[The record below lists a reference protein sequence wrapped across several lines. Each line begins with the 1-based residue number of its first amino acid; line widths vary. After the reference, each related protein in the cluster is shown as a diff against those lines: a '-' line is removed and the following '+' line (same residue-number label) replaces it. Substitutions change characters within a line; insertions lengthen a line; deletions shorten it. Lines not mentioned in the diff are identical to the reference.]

1 MWASGRPAHGHHES
15 PACVDSDWAVLEEAA
30 PSRGQPR
37 AAGED
42 QRVLPR
48 WRGPWGCGYRRLCHE
63 GPRALGHPHLQRCVW
78 REEPPP
84 PPALLLT
91 ERRAGSD
98 GGSDTSHGRL
108 TLTGL
113 TAGSLQASMDCGA
126 AARPEKLLAAHAVL
140 CAQGSARA
148 QQMPFRKGD
157 LGKPSDVC
165 EVRCA
170 RRVRTRRGQA
180 WVRTPPG
187 AQGAVRRPLPPAPHP
202 ALPPRPGSSSQLRG
216 SWGQAAGAQSPVRR
230 GAGAAHPILS

>member
-1 MWASGRPAHGHHES
+1 M
-15 PACVDSDWAVLEEAA
+15 
-30 PSRGQPR
+30 
-37 AAGED
+37 
-42 QRVLPR
+42 
-48 WRGPWGCGYRRLCHE
+48 
-63 GPRALGHPHLQRCVW
+63 GHPHLQRCVW

-98 GGSDTSHGRL
+98 GGSDGDRSDTSDA
-108 TLTGL
+108 GL

-126 AARPEKLLAAHAVL
+126 AAWPEKQPAAHAVL

-170 RRVRTRRGQA
+170 RHVRTRRGQA

-187 AQGAVRRPLPPAPHP
+187 AQGAVRQPLPPEP
-202 ALPPRPGSSSQLRG
+202 PPRPPSQAWQLFPAPRLSGSG
-216 SWGQAAGAQSPVRR
+216 SRSPVPFAERCWCRPSDPVRR
-230 GAGAAHPILS
+230 PQGGARAVPCGTRS